1 MKRGAAGLQKPGWLA
16 QSGEQPFQSTCRAL
30 IAVQTSAQTSAPK
43 SRRRS
48 PFNLEGPWT
57 SDANGFNAI
66 GKDLH
71 DRRSAEIVA
80 ADAASDTYV
89 LEREGGQGIP

>member
-1 MKRGAAGLQKPGWLA
+1 MKRAAAGLQKPGWLA
-16 QSGEQPFQSTCRAL
+16 QSGAQPFRTTSCTPL
-30 IAVQTSAQTSAPK
+30 VAVQISAQTSAPK
-43 SRRRS
+43 SRRCS

-57 SDANGFNAI
+57 SANGFNAI

-89 LEREGGQGIP
+89 LEREGRQGIP